1 MKIGSNILIQ
11 LDNSYVVPSIQTGT
25 KDIFFGRFWDENDG
39 KTYIGSI
46 ISDKKAGAST
56 FVYFKAGK

>member
-1 MKIGSNILIQ
+1 
-11 LDNSYVVPSIQTGT
+11 VVPSIQTGT